1 MSSLELIEE
10 SLDLIYRIRKA
21 NLAARMKQHDSSN
34 QNKHKLIENKIS
46 NFNDKTKL
54 NLISSNLKG
63 DPINQNGSKSPV
75 KPTSTSYTRNSKM
88 MSDFNQIHDFNSA
101 ANASNN
107 TPTSDMTINK
117 EVTPI
122 LSQSRTPTTNT
133 SNNIQDSALTNHI
146 VITLEDFKTE
156 INTWWS
162 QSPSNQRSD
171 DDVREEYADYLTEKY
186 MCQKFDLFPSSIG
199 ITKIR
204 KEVCKVIENFATDG
218 YLNFIEI
225 DKLIQANHALI
236 MANVNSTA
244 TTNTNTNSTLI
255 GTTTS
260 SSSTAKSIS
269 FSPIPTRKTPSS
281 TSTTAQKP
289 SYTPTTTTTYP
300 TLTLLTNN
308 DDTEQQ
314 PDNIPTD
321 LNTPNLS
328 DTGTGIDNKSP
339 QIHTTDTEAEG
350 SKGAYNKNKVREQ
363 YNAYLKLRNGKK

>member
-1 MSSLELIEE
+1 MSTLELIEE

-34 QNKHKLIENKIS
+34 QNKHQLIENKIS

-88 MSDFNQIHDFNSA
+88 MSEFNQIHDFTSTTNTTT
-101 ANASNN
+101 SNN
-107 TPTSDMTINK
+107 APISDITINNQL
-117 EVTPI
+117 TPI
-122 LSQSRTPTTNT
+122 LSQSRTPTTSSTNT
-133 SNNIQDSALTNHI
+133 SNNIQDSALTNQI
-146 VITLEDFKTE
+146 VITLEEFKTE

-186 MCQKFDLFPSSIG
+186 MCQKFDLFPSSLG

-225 DKLIQANHALI
+225 DKLIQANHAII
-236 MANVNSTA
+236 MANVNNTNPA
-244 TTNTNTNSTLI
+244 TTNTITNSTHT

-260 SSSTAKSIS
+260 SSMAKSIS
-269 FSPIPTRKTPSS
+269 FSPIPTRKTPPITSS
-281 TSTTAQKP
+281 SAQKP
-289 SYTPTTTTTYP
+289 SYTPTATSNPTR
-300 TLTLLTNN
+300 TLTND

-321 LNTPNLS
+321 LNTPNS
-328 DTGTGIDNKSP
+328 STGTGIDNLLVA
-339 QIHTTDTEAEG
+339 TED

>member
-1 MSSLELIEE
+1 MSTLELIEE

-21 NLAARMKQHDSSN
+21 NLATRMKLHDTSN
-34 QNKHKLIENKIS
+34 QNKHKLMENKIS

-54 NLISSNLKG
+54 NLISSNFKG

-75 KPTSTSYTRNSKM
+75 KPANSSYTRNSKM
-88 MSDFNQIHDFNSA
+88 MSDFNQIHDFTSTTNTSNTNITSGTT
-101 ANASNN
+101 ANNQP
-107 TPTSDMTINK
+107 TPT
-117 EVTPI
+117 
-122 LSQSRTPTTNT
+122 QSRTPTANT
-133 SNNIQDSALTNHI
+133 SNNIQDSALTNQI

-162 QSPSNQRSD
+162 QSPSIQRSD

-186 MCQKFDLFPSSIG
+186 MCQKFDLFPSSLE

-225 DKLIQANHALI
+225 DKLIQANHAII
-236 MANVNSTA
+236 MANVNITIPA
-244 TTNTNTNSTLI
+244 TTNPTTN
-255 GTTTS
+255 
-260 SSSTAKSIS
+260 STAKSIS
-269 FSPIPTRKTPSS
+269 FTPIPTRKTPSS
-281 TSTTAQKP
+281 TSITAQKLLSTP
-289 SYTPTTTTTYP
+289 TPTTSNPARTTLAT
-300 TLTLLTNN
+300 
-308 DDTEQQ
+308 DDDSEQP
-314 PDNIPTD
+314 PDTD

-328 DTGTGIDNKSP
+328 TGIDNKSP
-339 QIHTTDTEAEG
+339 QMQTTADSETEG